1 MAETQANT
9 IDRQPQPKFRD
20 RLFIAIFGKD
30 TERSKRWR
38 LDLYNALNGTNYTD
52 PDALK
57 LTTIENVIYIKMY
70 NDVSFLVDSQMTL
83 YEQQSRPNSN
93 MPLRGLLYFAEL
105 YQKHLAQKEIDLNW
119 SSLVKI
125 PNPRFVVFYNGQP
138 ERPERYKLR
147 LSEAFEL
154 EDKTGDFEWTAEVI
168 NINPNKN
175 ETLVKSCKPMYDY
188 VRLVERISTNK
199 KAGMKIEQAVNEAV
213 DWAIEEKFLEGFVR
227 EQKEEIIGMYLTEF
241 NEERAIR
248 GWRQEGIE
256 EGREL
261 GIAEGESK
269 KAVEDARNMLNLKV
283 GTPAQISQITGL
295 SMEQVLELQKELA
308 AEPAPAN

>member
-1 MAETQANT
+1 METTENNT
-9 IDRQPQPKFRD
+9 IEGRAQPKFRD

-38 LDLYNALNGTNYTD
+38 LDLYNVLNGTSYTD
-52 PDALK
+52 PNVLE
-57 LTTIENVIYIKMY
+57 LNTIENVIYIKMY

-83 YEQQSRPNSN
+83 YEQQSRPNQN
-93 MPLRGLLYFAEL
+93 MPLRGLFYFSQL
-105 YQKHLAQKEIDLNW
+105 YQKYLTQEDLDLQRP
-119 SSLVKI
+119 SIVKI

-154 EDKTGDFEWTAEVI
+154 EDKSGDFEWTAEVI

-175 ETLVKSCKPMYDY
+175 ESLVKSCKPMYDY
-188 VRLVERISTNK
+188 VRLVGRISANK

-213 DWAIEEKFLEGFVR
+213 DWAIAENFLEGFVR
-227 EQKEEIIGMYLTEF
+227 EQKEEIIGMYLTEY

-248 GWRQEGIE
+248 NWREDGII
-256 EGREL
+256 EGREQ
-261 GIAEGESK
+261 GAQA
-269 KAVEDARNMLNLKV
+269 KAVEAARNALTMNL
-283 GTPAQISQITGL
+283 TAEQAAQITGL
-295 SMEQVLELQKELA
+295 PLEQVLELQKELA
-308 AEPAPAN
+308 AQAAN